1 MRGAHDP
8 IPAHFSSDL
17 QALIKSMVNN
27 NPAKRPDMNEIIGLP
42 FLQPLL
48 IEAQMTIGRVNP
60 VNYAWPRY
68 GASLAANINKQ

>member
-8 IPAHFSSDL
+8 IPSHYSQELVS
-17 QALIKSMVNN
+17 LIKSMVNN

-42 FLQPLL
+42 FLQPAI

-60 VNYAWPRY
+60 LNYIWPGY
-68 GASLAANINKQ
+68 GANPATASNKT